1 MLSKI
6 TVKEFDQ
13 YLDFAYRLAMDPSKS
28 GYPTYTDQIKTSA
41 DFIRTARQGLERE
54 NDEILLFRKNLSTE
68 FWMHNF
74 M

>member
-28 GYPTYTDQIKTSA
+28 GYPTYTDQIKKSA
-41 DFIRTARQGLERE
+41 DLIRTARQV
-54 NDEILLFRKNLSTE
+54 
-68 FWMHNF
+68 M
-74 M
+74 